1 MGAGRGFTLIELV
14 VVVALTG
21 IVAVLMA
28 HNISRP
34 VAGFLD
40 LSKRAQLVDVTELA
54 LRRMSREIRLAL
66 PNSVRLTDGATQNM
80 PSCSASGGSSCSVEI
95 LRTLD
100 GGRYRLES
108 DGSDNDYCAA
118 PDDDRLDFTASVDCF
133 EVIGGLTDLPAT
145 LASATQ
151 SDCLNG
157 STDCLVIFNTG
168 QAGANAYNGDNIA
181 AIRAATANSIT
192 FDIGGGAVTH
202 FPYQSPQQRFQIVD
216 MPVSFVCNTGAGTVT
231 REANYTISPA
241 QSISPGGSSTAL
253 LADNVSSCS
262 FTYVQGTGSRNA
274 LLTIAL
280 VLSAKDTEGNSDKV
294 RLVQQIQVPNIP

>member
-1 MGAGRGFTLIELV
+1 MSAARGFTLIELV
-14 VVVALTG
+14 IVIALTG
-21 IVAVLMA
+21 IVAVLVA
-28 HNISRP
+28 HNITRP

-40 LSKRAQLVDVTELA
+40 LSKRAQLVDTTELA

-66 PNSVRLTDGATQNM
+66 PNSVRLTDGAAQNLQ
-80 PSCSASGGSSCSVEI
+80 SCSASGGSSCSVEI

-108 DGSDNDYCAA
+108 DGSNNDYCAA
-118 PDDDRLDFTASVDCF
+118 PDDDQLDFTASIDCF
-133 EVIGGLTDLPAT
+133 EVVGGLTDLPAT
-145 LASATQ
+145 LATATQ

-157 STDCLVIFNTG
+157 NTDCLVIFNTG
-168 QAGANAYNGDNIA
+168 QTGANAYDGDNIA

-202 FPYQSPQQRFQIVD
+202 FPYQSPRQRFQIVD
-216 MPVSFVCNTGAGTVT
+216 MPVSFVCNTGTGTVN
-231 REANYTISPA
+231 RDANYTISPT
-241 QSISPGGSSTAL
+241 QSLNPGGISDM

-280 VLSAKDTEGNSDKV
+280 VLSAKDTEGNSNKV